1 MTITTL
7 QDPPCDMD
15 YLRLRA
21 VECGDCLE
29 WVATTSKEGYPV
41 LTRYLPQPGQPNKLQ
56 KQFYVRHLVYWIKH
70 GKPPP
75 ADRRF
80 SIVATCRNKLCIAP
94 DHVERWSKSRINKQ
108 SRAKGAWQS
117 AAFGAKVAINRRR
130 HSHLSDEG
138 VARIRSHEGALRDL
152 AAELQISLAYAYMIR
167 RGKNR
172 RDYSNPFSQ
181 LLATAGAP

>member
-56 KQFYVRHLVYWIKH
+56 IGR
-70 GKPPP
+70 
-75 ADRRF
+75 A
-80 SIVATCRNKLCIAP
+80 
-94 DHVERWSKSRINKQ
+94 HV
-108 SRAKGAWQS
+108 
-117 AAFGAKVAINRRR
+117 
-130 HSHLSDEG
+130 
-138 VARIRSHEGALRDL
+138 
-152 AAELQISLAYAYMIR
+152 
-167 RGKNR
+167 
-172 RDYSNPFSQ
+172 
-181 LLATAGAP
+181 